1 MRPVFSGILLLVL
14 LSVFFFANI
23 AFGDPQ
29 IPLSEALG
37 ILTGGDPTEP
47 MHALI
52 VSHRLNRTLLAIF
65 AGGGLATAGLIL
77 QVYFRNPLAGPGV
90 LGVTSGAS
98 LGVALVVLGGL
109 SLGTIQGDV
118 MIVLAGILGSMGIIA
133 LLLLASKYIRNN
145 ISLLVLG
152 LMFSYFTSAFVNT
165 LFLGA
170 SEMSTRKYVMWGL
183 GSFEGV
189 PMSQLVFIIPVI
201 IILTVIL
208 LGFSKSLNGM
218 VLGESYA
225 KSMGVST
232 KGLKIAVIV
241 VAGVLAGLITA
252 YCGPIGFVGVA
263 VPQLIRLGV
272 KSTQHI
278 HLIPLAFIG
287 GAVLCVFA
295 DFLVRYSG
303 NQLPVN
309 AVTALAGAPIVI
321 YIIFKMN
328 KRSV

>member
-1 MRPVFSGILLLVL
+1 M
-14 LSVFFFANI
+14 ANI
-23 AFGDPQ
+23 AFGEPEL
-29 IPLSEALG
+29 PLSEVLG
-37 ILTGGDPTEP
+37 ILIGYESSEP
-47 MHALI
+47 MYSLI
-52 VSHRLNRTLLAIF
+52 VSHRLNRTLLALF
-65 AGGGLATAGLIL
+65 AGGALSTAGLIL

-98 LGVALVVLGGL
+98 LGVAVVVLGGL
-109 SLGTIQGDV
+109 SLGTVQGDV
-118 MIVLAGILGSMGIIA
+118 MIVLAGIIGAMGIIA

-152 LMFSYFTSAFVNT
+152 LMFSNFTSAFVNT

-189 PMSQLVFIIPVI
+189 PMSQLVIIIPIVLA
-201 IILTVIL
+201 LTFML
-208 LGFSKSLNGM
+208 LAFSKSLNGM

-225 KSMGVST
+225 RSMGVST
-232 KGLKIAVIV
+232 RGLKWAVIL
-241 VAGVLAGLITA
+241 VAGILAGLITA

-272 KSTQHI
+272 KSTQHV

-287 GAVLCVFA
+287 GAFLCVLA
-295 DFLVRYSG
+295 DFIVRYSG

-321 YIIFKMN
+321 YIIFRLN